1 MEYKS
6 EEELFNSLRGA
17 FNVKLRLIKDNYS
30 YIKMI
35 DIWNYLKLNKWI
47 KTKNLSI
54 SEMVNDI
61 IDVDIEKIRKY
72 FLKYKSICWLKS
84 NTFCFLPLLTM
95 LLKII
100 H

>member
-35 DIWNYLKLNKWI
+35 DIWN
-47 KTKNLSI
+47 LSI

-61 IDVDIEKIRKY
+61 IDVDIEKVDS
-72 FLKYKSICWLKS
+72 FLKERIK
-84 NTFCFLPLLTM
+84 NTERDM
-95 LLKII
+95 IS
-100 H
+100 